1 MTSKRSRRRAA
12 TATGKR
18 FEVVRGPEAH
28 PLIRVVGCVPL
39 LALVW
44 FSLRPGGAALATVI
58 VVLSFALRRSLAMC
72 GLVVVLAAAGAIA
85 GQFPWWAGILLV
97 LLNVLFIPLWASL
110 PEFRRD
116 VLQLDS
122 PFGQAASGVLV
133 RQAIRVAVPW
143 LALLVIVSA
152 HRWWPELL
160 VMIPLFFLLQ
170 GKFGRAVLFGAALV
184 LVFGGRVDWVE
195 PLLLL
200 LLVVPVFLA
209 SKGKFLPAVLWYTG
223 LLLIRGLDG
232 GVIALLSLAVAGLM
246 APVVSRRPRRH
257 LPLPA
262 PRYRH
267 GFRIASRLKRADRA
281 VGNGDAYRAHRLLS
295 AASAAAGLSGHPD
308 LCVRLALAALDDGR
322 YQDASD
328 AIDRA
333 SMPSPSCT
341 RALTWLRAEILMAL
355 NRNAEAG
362 DLLDGLLANQ
372 EILSRSEQVC
382 YSLSLAS
389 ALGAGQHARSAETA
403 TVVLSATSRRRW
415 TLERARAYRLIAQ
428 ADYARGRTKD
438 ALGQAEL
445 AHAALMANWW
455 WQYLWNQA
463 GDQSRLIRI
472 AAGTSGR
479 LVTENLR
486 TEITYRSIQAE
497 IPDKDT
503 DFTLAEMGELSG
515 ILAVQGQWDLLAD
528 LLVLQA
534 RYAFRHKDGE
544 SGDGAP
550 EERLLNALELVLRAL
565 RELDRNRY
573 TLRSPRDRAA
583 WSARL
588 HDALAFALSLTAQ
601 SGDARMQAEL
611 IEFGRVQT
619 LPFLSAD
626 CARSDQIA
634 LAVPPV
640 IRVRGDARVSRYWDA
655 NRPPPADLEEAA
667 AAVAGAGAWWLSYWQ
682 AGPLL
687 YWSLVPPTGPVA
699 GGRIDLSPASALR
712 GALDAL
718 RAGLPVRLDGESLAD
733 MDERLGNSPL
743 YADPAAERL
752 TSARLAELLLP
763 NALLTALWARLK
775 TAAGPLP
782 LAIVPSA
789 ALAFVPW
796 SLLVLSDRGDPSTVR
811 LVHAADWV
819 LAPSASL
826 ATFSSRRHQAYGRFP
841 LRLAI
846 VDTYEGPGL
855 EALPAA
861 RHQADAL
868 PPDVEVLG
876 GPHWTGRT
884 ATLASIRA
892 AVARLDP
899 ASTVL
904 FACHALPAR
913 PDFTAPGGLVLA
925 ETGADGEPRLFT
937 PADVL
942 SMASDGVVMPAQAL
956 LLACDSSNLGS
967 SAAGEWLTTAPAMLA
982 AGSRTIVTTLFPI
995 VDADGDDDPVLSA
1008 AISGQDLRAAIR
1020 GLQRAGARVWD
1031 SGGSARFQDT
1041 PLQWAAYAVVSA
1053 HQSIPGN
1060 TPHKV
1065 PDVSPRLRDTLYAAA
1080 RDVSGMRGR
1089 TVHSGHLIANYLIGP
1104 KSMLYDS
1111 LSLDGIVAEVGFR
1124 LTNRLLRA
1132 ERSTNAVGKLTPS
1145 KELLRAL
1152 TVAQSVAARDGRDI
1166 EPEDVVRAALNAKS
1180 PARRLAR
1187 IMTFAR
1193 MQRIEQIQNL
1203 AEFTLAQGLLYQKSR
1218 TRAKKE
1224 VPEFA
1229 AFVDCIQAIMLSAVI
1244 EESRN

>member
-12 TATGKR
+12 TTTGKR

-58 VVLSFALRRSLAMC
+58 VVLSFALRSSLAMC
-72 GLVVVLAAAGAIA
+72 GLVLVLAAAGTIA

-97 LLNVLFIPLWASL
+97 LLNVLFVPLWASL

-122 PFGQAASGVLV
+122 SFGQAASGVLV

-152 HRWWPELL
+152 HRWWPALLL
-160 VMIPLFFLLQ
+160 VIPLFFLLQ
-170 GKFGRAVLFGAALV
+170 GKFIRAVLFGAV
-184 LVFGGRVDWVE
+184 LVFVFRGRVDWVE
-195 PLLLL
+195 PLLV
-200 LLVVPVFLA
+200 VVPVFLA
-209 SKGKFLPAVLWYTG
+209 SKGKFLPAVLWYAVLLPITG
-223 LLLIRGLDG
+223 LDP
-232 GVIALLSLAVAGLM
+232 GVIALLSLAAAGLM

-267 GFRIASRLKRADRA
+267 GLRIASLLKRADRA
-281 VGNGDAYRAHRLLS
+281 VGNGDAYRAHRLLR
-295 AASAAAGLSGHPD
+295 AASAAGGLSGRPD

-333 SMPSPSCT
+333 SMPSSSCT

-389 ALGAGQHARSAETA
+389 ALGGAGHHARSAETA
-403 TVVLSATSRRRW
+403 AVVLSATSRRLW

-428 ADYARGRTKD
+428 AEYAQGRTKD
-438 ALGQAEL
+438 ALAQAEL

-455 WQYLWNQA
+455 WQYLWNQG

-497 IPDKDT
+497 IPDKDA

-534 RYAFRHKDGE
+534 RYAFRHKG
-544 SGDGAP
+544 SDGAP
-550 EERLLNALELVLRAL
+550 EERLLNALEHVLRAL

-601 SGDARMQAEL
+601 SGDARLQAEL

-640 IRVRGDARVSRYWDA
+640 IQVRGDARVSRYWDA

-682 AGPLL
+682 AGSLL

-699 GGRIDLSPASALR
+699 CGRIDLSPASALR

-733 MDERLGNSPL
+733 MDERLGISPL

-752 TSARLAELLLP
+752 TSARLTELLLP

-796 SLLVLSDRGDPSTVR
+796 SLLVLSDPGDPSTVR

-826 ATFSSRRHQAYGRFP
+826 ATFSSRRYQASGRFP

-861 RHQADAL
+861 RRQADAL

-876 GPHWTGRT
+876 GPHWTDRT

-904 FACHALPAR
+904 FACHAMPAR
-913 PDFTAPGGLVLA
+913 TDFTAPGGLVLA
-925 ETGADGEPRLFT
+925 ETGADGEPRLFA

-995 VDADGDDDPVLSA
+995 VDADGDDDPVLTA

-1031 SGGSARFQDT
+1031 SGGPTRFQDT

-1065 PDVSPRLRDTLYAAA
+1065 PDVSPRLRDTLYDAA

-1089 TVHSGHLIANYLIGP
+1089 TIHSGHLIAN
-1104 KSMLYDS
+1104 
-1111 LSLDGIVAEVGFR
+1111 
-1124 LTNRLLRA
+1124 
-1132 ERSTNAVGKLTPS
+1132 
-1145 KELLRAL
+1145 
-1152 TVAQSVAARDGRDI
+1152 
-1166 EPEDVVRAALNAKS
+1166 
-1180 PARRLAR
+1180 
-1187 IMTFAR
+1187 
-1193 MQRIEQIQNL
+1193 
-1203 AEFTLAQGLLYQKSR
+1203 
-1218 TRAKKE
+1218 
-1224 VPEFA
+1224 
-1229 AFVDCIQAIMLSAVI
+1229 
-1244 EESRN
+1244 